1 MKYIYI
7 LGLILLIC
15 ILYSYNIKEGNSNL
29 SIEDRKIDLSK
40 NDFLDYQL
48 EIVRNIDDNI
58 LTDVNTLE
66 EKIPSEYHIKQRKCN
81 ELSICDQLKKEEYE
95 DCGYCL
101 ADEFDISKPYSF
113 HWGGKGGAYS
123 RNSNCYHN
131 GNKYTERGG
140 VKKRNV
146 EWVAPSSTNTNTRIG
161 MGSFEKCKEIKTKHT
176 CEKQKQCNFLTG
188 KEANIDKELNCGWCL
203 DKTSDVGGNPFVRNI
218 SNDPND
224 LKKVKANLVE
234 RLFKSGYEMKCT
246 PTIYHKNEIY
256 DGSVWPEG
264 GSGYNS
270 MMPQCENLTENSCKN
285 SRQPWIGRK
294 SGHYDARICQW
305 REVKSETRLEKQY
318 YCSSNQSRKKGEN
331 DITDDELCKSS
342 KIEKENWN
350 TIEFPKFESKNGK
363 CNKDLIKQ
371 SDCSIFLK
379 ESCMKKSYDPETGKE
394 TQGPFMKDKTNCIKD
409 LWVDIGFYE
418 ENFQYFE
425 NGKYKKESVNG
436 DVLTADQEI
445 REYMKKWKGANNFG
459 EIQKS
464 MIKLAKE
471 KIHSKDFYTTKK
483 WNKILLNRN
492 VCSEAFD
499 TEKNK
504 ISPNTEL
511 ECVNPCYKYQIDGTE
526 WENTPKECQ
535 VKIFERNG
543 GQEKGL
549 AHPIKQSGKMPSV
562 LQFFEGFNINEGF
575 TTRDIEKSSIIKDGD
590 GLISLNNDSLK
601 GKSIKEINSIYEK
614 IQNIE
619 KKPNNEVSFEKK
631 YKAHLQLNGEV
642 PREGIDENK
651 LCWVEFVKIM
661 RTYPGTKI
669 GNTYQHITIND
680 KMKNNLGDIN
690 VSCYG
695 DTVYCNTPYDGK
707 KYKDNSIEAYL
718 KIVQG
723 NTNNW
728 ELEKKTYED
737 PAFDFRPWNKVINDY
752 WKEGENWDKFM
763 HLMMKQENIKL
774 HFAYS
779 MKEEENKRKIEISEK
794 SPFYNLINSDTCKYS
809 KNMFLL
815 KFYVKNLGS
824 GATLYIKNKNYQQK
838 VLLFNGENEIL
849 LHPNLYNG
857 TKIELIP
864 LVKSILFIENAKLIR
879 IRGEKHTYK
888 LKDYKKTSSCDNVWN
903 YCYWDSS
910 FSLDNSAI
918 NNTNLTP
925 TETKPK
931 MKYLLNHHRTS
942 IDFTKFFGLI
952 NNDDFI
958 DLKYK
963 SLEPEMIKTKREIN
977 IEIMK
982 HQNTINRQLTPTS
995 ERKDTKFELKIT
1007 AKDQNWGWRTS
1018 RIELEGNSTKIFGIG
1033 GKYNS
1038 STGNGKNYNQQKKY
1052 LNDNVT
1058 KISSDITNNVVNNKK
1073 NGGKVK
1079 MDLKY
1084 YTSYSGHETY
1094 IDNANLSVKN
1104 TPDNK
1109 NQNINLLNGI
1119 PGNRIKVK
1127 GKIQRRRKIPE
1138 KLKWVT
1144 IQNGKPQIDSD
1155 SYTYKLTGKGAD
1167 QGWGYSSS
1175 KIHGSNL
1182 TKHRAKSQ
1190 LFNWRNKVSKTR
1202 RPLSERWENINL
1214 SGKINQHNTDK
1225 TIKIESE
1232 TSQTGGHET
1241 YIKDL
1246 KLNILKNNRQ
1256 LSGSL
1261 LKNKK
1266 ISINGNVSKDLRQGT
1281 NIKIWEGFQNN
1292 ESIEN
1297 IIIDKL
1303 DNIKNYFFPEKEGF
1317 VHSFFQPHLY
1327 LKKKKKKKKIKKIKK
1342 ISNPFRFIFKT
1353 QPVTCCNGNDDCTY
1367 SASTVAR
1374 RNAKTET
1381 ACAAANGKWHG
1392 PPNQAKLKK
1401 GARITFKGKDQ
1412 GWGTDCNAHLS
1423 VNGKKSKKFGK
1434 KLESYTINLDDK
1446 IKTTSNTFNVKLHK
1460 YGYPGCEVHVE
1471 DTKIEIKNPSDIK
1484 TQNSTKTYDIGNHSV
1499 TNRSGGKVIF
1509 KRGTSI

>member
-29 SIEDRKIDLSK
+29 SIEDKNFDLSK
-40 NDFLDYQL
+40 NHFLESQL
-48 EIVRNIDDNI
+48 EMVRNTDDKFI
-58 LTDVNTLE
+58 GDINTLE

-81 ELSICDQLKKEEYE
+81 ELSICDQLKKEEYG

-113 HWGGKGGAYS
+113 HYGDKGGAYS

-131 GNKYTERGG
+131 GDKYTERGG
-140 VKKRNV
+140 VEKRNV

-203 DKTSDVGGNPFVRNI
+203 DKTSDVGGNPYVRNI
-218 SNDPND
+218 SNDPKD
-224 LKKVKANLVE
+224 LKKVKANFVE
-234 RLFKSGYEMKCT
+234 RLIKPGLPEMKCT
-246 PTIYHKNEIY
+246 PTIYHKSKHN
-256 DGSVWPEG
+256 GRKGNVWPEG
-264 GSGYNS
+264 SRGYNS
-270 MMPQCENLTENSCKN
+270 MMRQCKNRNEKSCKN
-285 SRQPWIGRK
+285 SRQPWRRWWY
-294 SGHYDARICQW
+294 SWYHLYDARVCQW
-305 REVKSETRLEKQY
+305 REVKGKPGGMEKQY
-318 YCSSNQSRKKGEN
+318 YCSSNRSRKKGEN
-331 DITDDELCKSS
+331 NIMDDEMCKSS

-394 TQGPFMKDKTNCIKD
+394 TQGPFMKDPSICIKD

-418 ENFQYFE
+418 ENFKYFK
-425 NGKYKKESVNG
+425 NGKYQKESVNG

-445 REYMKKWKGANNFG
+445 REYMKKWKSANNFG
-459 EIQKS
+459 EIQTS
-464 MIKLAKE
+464 MIKIAKE
-471 KIHSKDFYTTKK
+471 KIHSKDFYTAKK
-483 WNKILLNRN
+483 WNKILLNKN

-499 TEKNK
+499 TEKK
-504 ISPNTEL
+504 QISPNTEL
-511 ECVNPCYKYQIDGTE
+511 ECVNPCYQYQIDGTE

-535 VKIFERNG
+535 VKIFKRNG

-549 AHPIKQSGKMPSV
+549 VHPIKQSGKMPSV

-601 GKSIKEINSIYEK
+601 SKSIKEINSIYGK

-619 KKPNNEVSFEKK
+619 KKSNNEVSFEKK

-669 GNTYQHITIND
+669 GNTFQHITIND
-680 KMKNNLGDIN
+680 KMKNKLGDIN

-707 KYKDNSIEAYL
+707 KYKDNSIDAYL

-752 WKEGENWDKFM
+752 WKEGVNWNKFM

-779 MKEEENKRKIEISEK
+779 MKEEENQRKIEISEK

-824 GATLYIKNKNYQQK
+824 GATLYIKNKNHQQK
-838 VLLFNGENEIL
+838 VKLSNGENEIL

-982 HQNTINRQLTPTS
+982 HQNTINRNLTSTNT
-995 ERKDTKFELKIT
+995 RKDTKFELKIT
-1007 AKDQNWGWRTS
+1007 AKDSNWGWRTS
-1018 RIELEGNSTKIFGIG
+1018 RIELDGKSNTTIGIG
-1033 GKYNS
+1033 GKYNPK
-1038 STGNGKNYNQQKKY
+1038 TGNGVHYGKNPRTSQSWWGRH
-1052 LNDNVT
+1052 LNTTYINRDV
-1058 KISSDITNNVVNNKK
+1058 TNNVVNSKK
-1073 NGGKVK
+1073 NGDKVK

-1084 YTSYSGHETY
+1084 YTGHSGHETY
-1094 IDNANLSVKN
+1094 IDKANLSVKN

-1109 NQNINLLNGI
+1109 TQNINLLNGI

-1144 IQNGKPQIDSD
+1144 IQNGKPQIDNSD

-1182 TKHRAKSQ
+1182 SKHGAKKQ
-1190 LFNWRNKVSKTR
+1190 VFNWRNKVSKTR

-1232 TSQTGGHET
+1232 TSHAGGHET

-1266 ISINGNVSKDLRQGT
+1266 ISIHGNISKDLRQGT
-1281 NIKIWEGFQNN
+1281 KIKIWEGFQNN
-1292 ESIEN
+1292 EPIEN

-1303 DNIKNYFFPEKEGF
+1303 DNLKNYFFPEKEGF
-1317 VHSFFQPHLY
+1317 WNFRIPWFKI
-1327 LKKKKKKKKIKKIKK
+1327 KKKKKKR
-1342 ISNPFRFIFKT
+1342 NPFRWVFKI
-1353 QPVTCCNGNDDCTY
+1353 P
-1367 SASTVAR
+1367 
-1374 RNAKTET
+1374 K
-1381 ACAAANGKWHG
+1381 
-1392 PPNQAKLKK
+1392 PPRLKK
-1401 GARITFKGKDQ
+1401 GAQITFKGKDQ
-1412 GWGTDCNAHLS
+1412 GWGNDCNAHLS
-1423 VNGKKSKKFGK
+1423 VNGKKSKKFGHK
-1434 KLESYTINLDDK
+1434 WKSYKISFDDK

-1460 YGYPGCEVHVE
+1460 YGWPGCAVHVK
-1471 DTKIEIKNPSDIK
+1471 DAKVQIKNPSDIK
-1484 TQNSTKTYDIGNHSV
+1484 TQYSTKTYNIGNHSV

-1509 KRGTSI
+1509 KRGTNI